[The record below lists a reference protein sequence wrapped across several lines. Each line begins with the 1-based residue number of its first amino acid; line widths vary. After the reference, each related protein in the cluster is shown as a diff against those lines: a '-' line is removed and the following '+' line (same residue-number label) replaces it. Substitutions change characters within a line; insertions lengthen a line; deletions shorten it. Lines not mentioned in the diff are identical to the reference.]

1 MTTELKMTAPEKAV
15 YRALE
20 RLGYKDGVDFFPQSK
35 MFGGRQVKGGLV
47 ADFRIPKLS
56 LVIRVQGEYF
66 HSRSDAKA
74 RDEIQKIYLTSENW
88 TVIDIMA
95 SDALKNARFFVSEAL
110 RGVSHARRL

>member
-1 MTTELKMTAPEKAV
+1 MTTEVLMTTPERAV
-15 YRALE
+15 YRALI

-47 ADFRIPKLS
+47 ADFQIPRLS
-56 LVIRVQGEYF
+56 LIIRVQGEYF

-74 RDEIQKIYLTSENW
+74 RDALQKIYATGEGW

-95 SDALKNARFFVSEAL
+95 EDALRNAYFYVQEAI